1 MQSEQSNILKRAG
14 LQPPSSDPSIGSYAS
29 PSAITAQCP
38 DSQAGHARSFHDA
51 IASEW
56 RTNAV
61 DGLSGPSDLSSLS
74 GLGSLA
80 SKIFNE
86 ARNDSTCFPSLCIDG
101 IKTLLGEI
109 FLIQSHVG
117 MTLSFCR

>member
-1 MQSEQSNILKRAG
+1 MCALPISFRDAT
-14 LQPPSSDPSIGSYAS
+14 AS
-29 PSAITAQCP
+29 VT
-38 DSQAGHARSFHDA
+38 
-51 IASEW
+51 

-61 DGLSGPSDLSSLS
+61 DSLSGPSGLSSLS
-74 GLGSLA
+74 GLASLV
-80 SKIFNE
+80 SEILNE

-109 FLIQSHVG
+109 LLIQSHVG